1 MNKLYS
7 IDVCAVGTFTV
18 HDVDCPS
25 YWRGSGVYD
34 VDYDA
39 YREGTIHIS
48 ANSLDRALK
57 VASKWFF
64 AQNPD
69 WCNSIDTVYYNPDS
83 VVEKDDEEGGTY
95 EEVFDHEF
103 DEPVTA
109 WSLEISDCYTKEL
122 PVLTLQEKLYDLL
135 DRLER
140 NAKVYAEYYK
150 GKDERKSGFYDGQ
163 RVLINDIRYQL
174 RK

>member
-39 YREGTIHIS
+39 YREGTIHVS
-48 ANSLDRALK
+48 AYSLDNALK
-57 VASKWFF
+57 LVAKWFF
-64 AQNPD
+64 GKEPN
-69 WCNSIDTVYYNPDS
+69 WCNSIDAVYYNPDS
-83 VVEKDDEEGGTY
+83 VEEKDDEEDGIC

-103 DEPVTA
+103 DEPETGK
-109 WSLEISDCYTKEL
+109 SLEIPDCYTSEL

-135 DRLER
+135 DRMER
-140 NAKVYAEYYK
+140 NAKIYSNYYK
-150 GKDERKSGFYDGQ
+150 DKDERKSGFYDGQ

>member
-1 MNKLYS
+1 MKLFT
-7 IDVCAVGTFTV
+7 IEVCACGTVTF

-34 VDYDA
+34 VDYEVH
-39 YREGTIHIS
+39 REFRFYVS
-48 ANSLDRALK
+48 AFSLDRALK
-57 VASKWFF
+57 LISRWWF
-64 AQNPD
+64 NNEPD
-69 WCNSIDTVYYNPDS
+69 WCSLDCVYYDPDTVKEEDDPD
-83 VVEKDDEEGGTY
+83 EGTT
-95 EEVFDHEF
+95 EEVYETDY
-103 DEPVTA
+103 DYSDPVYDKNEPIPDGY
-109 WSLEISDCYTKEL
+109 SEEL

-163 RVLINDIRYQL
+163 RVLINNIRYQL

>member
-1 MNKLYS
+1 MKLFT
-7 IDVCAVGTFTV
+7 IDVCAFGTFTV

-39 YREGTIHIS
+39 YREGTIHVS
-48 ANSLDRALK
+48 AYSLDNALK
-57 VASKWFF
+57 LVAKWFF
-64 AQNPD
+64 GKEPN

-103 DEPVTA
+103 DEPETGRG
-109 WSLEISDCYTKEL
+109 LEIPDCYTKEL

>member
-7 IDVCAVGTFTV
+7 IDVCTVGTFTV

-39 YREGTIHIS
+39 YREGTIHV
-48 ANSLDRALK
+48 AACSLERALK

-95 EEVFDHEF
+95 EEVFDYEF

-109 WSLEISDCYTKEL
+109 RSLEIPACYTSEL

-135 DRLER
+135 DRMER
-140 NAKVYAEYYK
+140 NATIYSNYYK
-150 GKDERKSGFYDGQ
+150 DKDERKSGFYDGQ